1 MFCFK
6 CGQSDQS
13 PETYCRQCGIF
24 LRDPD
29 QPAKKKTTP
38 EDHIKANSFLSLMTA
53 IVSLALAISLN
64 TFVIKSDGTHW
75 LIYVVMGFL
84 FAISAWQVQTFIRMR
99 MLKRQIEKMRPSHN
113 SVEPE
118 DRLKPAQDTQR
129 LLDEADLSNVVPASV
144 TENTT
149 KNLVGRKRSA

>member
-1 MFCFK
+1 
-6 CGQSDQS
+6 
-13 PETYCRQCGIF
+13 
-24 LRDPD
+24 
-29 QPAKKKTTP
+29 
-38 EDHIKANSFLSLMTA
+38 MTA